1 VYGGQAFKK
10 AVFPP
15 TSYIQGLL
23 NAYCPGLH
31 FNAVSEPYTYSVS
44 RVFLLTPTACAR
56 NVSHTHLVSRCM
68 HFQPQIVSAA
78 LLTPLLTH
86 IPSPPQPLL
95 PQQAD
100 FLSAF
105 QKARTPDFD
114 AAFEAVTPDGAS
126 FVKQLCWNLPPP
138 NPLSLSPVSPP
149 PHSPSN
155 PPRPL
160 SNQADF
166 LSAFQ
171 KARTPD
177 FDAAFEAV
185 TPDGAS
191 CGQQLCW
198 CLLDLPAS
206 TVLPLHA
213 HKNLEVVQILKGV
226 MCERAV
232 SNDSM
237 PVERQT
243 ALEVDWL
250 DSGHAK
256 LVERWVHGFFGGR
269 GSTCKGGRTDR
280 IADLLGCCVRVE
292 PAHHNSSSCVSWV
305 CLAVPAGCA

>member
-95 PQQAD
+95 PQ
-100 FLSAF
+100 
-105 QKARTPDFD
+105 
-114 AAFEAVTPDGAS
+114 
-126 FVKQLCWNLPPP
+126 
-138 NPLSLSPVSPP
+138 
-149 PHSPSN
+149 
-155 PPRPL
+155 
-160 SNQADF
+160 QADF